1 MSEIKSGKL
10 LSCGFLLFLD
20 MGGGLHSVPA
30 FVYIYLRIYLKK
42 SIDMMVGKCYFMLR
56 RY

>member
-20 MGGGLHSVPA
+20 MGGDLHSVPA

-42 SIDMMVGKCYFMLR
+42 PIDMMVGKCYFMLR